1 MNATASHANVTINT
15 NSTVHRATVGA
26 HGELYVSCG
35 AIRYRNTTE
44 ATLTRQD
51 APVDCH
57 RCLGTDAPAAPA
69 AAKPAQCPN
78 RGVTKPGRMY
88 SACKD
93 CGREGKVNRS
103 TGALRAH
110 APA

>member
-15 NSTVHRATVGA
+15 NTTVHRATVLTGGA
-26 HGELYVSCG
+26 LSVACG
-35 AIRYRNTTE
+35 AVRYRNTTE